1 MGHVVVL
8 AESTVQGLFALFYHL
23 GVLALA
29 LLLQLEETRKDVLDV
44 LEDLQVELNQVAVK
58 IHLLDPWEDCL
69 DELLFFLVVREVYKL
84 EVDDDWKSLGS
95 DSLEYFNLDVSST
108 VLIVTTNRWTARTFL
123 ENLSIF

>member
-1 MGHVVVL
+1 M
-8 AESTVQGLFALFYHL
+8 
-23 GVLALA
+23 
-29 LLLQLEETRKDVLDV
+29 

-108 VLIVTTNRWTARTFL
+108 VLIVTTNRWTAWTFL

>member
-1 MGHVVVL
+1 M
-8 AESTVQGLFALFYHL
+8 
-23 GVLALA
+23 
-29 LLLQLEETRKDVLDV
+29 

-58 IHLLDPWEDCL
+58 IHLLDPREDCL

-123 ENLSIF
+123 QNLSIF